1 MAFFRDDEEYL
12 RVDLDLEERERE
24 DEALWRKCKSCGKLV
39 FKKKV
44 RENQNVCPNC
54 GEYFFLTA
62 RERIKLLIDEGTFVD
77 MTKRIEASDPL
88 DFSDVKTYE
97 ERIKESQEETDLLDA
112 VIVGAGQVKEEPLVL
127 SAMDFRFI
135 GGSMGSVAGE
145 QMVHGMRKAVEKNHP
160 YVLVS
165 SSGGAR
171 MQEGL
176 LSLMQMVKTTAA
188 RQEMVRQSVPF
199 ISVMTY
205 PTTAGVEASIASL
218 GDVIIAERG
227 ALIGFAGKRVIEET
241 IGEELPPNFQSG
253 EFAYE
258 QGMVDSIVERD
269 ALRDELATILKFF
282 GANGGGKDE

>member
-1 MAFFRDDEEYL
+1 MALFRDEEYL
-12 RVDLDLEERERE
+12 KVDLNDTREND

-62 RERIKLLIDEGTFVD
+62 KERIRMIVDEGSFKNRTR
-77 MTKRIEASDPL
+77 RIQAEDPL
-88 DFSDVKTYE
+88 SFQDREPYP
-97 ERIKESQEETDLLDA
+97 ERIQSNQEETGMLDS
-112 VIVGAGQVKEEPLVL
+112 VIVGLAEVENLPVVL
-127 SAMDFRFI
+127 AAMDFRFI

-145 QMVHGMRKAVEKNHP
+145 QISHGIETAVQERSP
-160 YVLVS
+160 FVLVS

-176 LSLMQMVKTTAA
+176 LSLFQMVKTTSA
-188 RQEMVRQSVPF
+188 RQELSQAQLPF

-227 ALIGFAGKRVIEET
+227 SLIGFAGKRVIEET
-241 IGEELPPNFQSG
+241 IGEELPPEFQSG
-253 EFAYE
+253 QFAYQ
-258 QGMVDSIVERD
+258 QGIVDRIVERD
-269 ALRDELATILKFF
+269 ELRGELAHILGFF
-282 GANGGGKDE
+282 NYNGKR

>member
-1 MAFFRDDEEYL
+1 MSLFRDQEYL
-12 RVDLDLEERERE
+12 KVDLEGKKEE

-62 RERIKLLIDEGTFVD
+62 KERIEMLLDEGSYED
-77 MTKRIEASDPL
+77 RTKMLESDDPL
-88 DFSDVKTYE
+88 DFEDVQSYE
-97 ERIKESQEETDLLDA
+97 ERIRENQEETGLFDA
-112 VIVGAGQVKEEPLVL
+112 VLVVSGDL
-127 SAMDFRFI
+127 DGVPVVLAAMDFRFI

-145 QMVHGMRKAVEKNHP
+145 QIAHGIDLAVAEMQP
-160 YVLVS
+160 FILVS

-176 LSLMQMVKTTAA
+176 LSLMQMVKTSTAREKLA
-188 RQEMVRQSVPF
+188 RKKLPF

-227 ALIGFAGKRVIEET
+227 AMIGFAGKRVIEET
-241 IGEELPPNFQSG
+241 IDEELPPEFQSG
-253 EFAYE
+253 QFAYE
-258 QGMVDSIVERD
+258 QGIVDRIAD
-269 ALRDELATILKFF
+269 RDELKRELSHILGFF
-282 GANGGGKDE
+282 NHE